1 MSKNNVSQEELDD
14 LYLEGDL
21 AEYEQCLE
29 YFGGVI
35 DRKPGE
41 YQSDHLAAMLQF
53 EMDVAKG
60 YFDRGE

>member
-1 MSKNNVSQEELDD
+1 MSKVISQEELDD
-14 LYLEGDL
+14 LYLDSDL

-41 YQSDHLAAMLQF
+41 YQSDHLKAMWQF
-53 EMDVAKG
+53 EKDVRKG
-60 YFDRGE
+60 YFDRCE